1 MSFFSCSKPYEPIP
15 FEYDPNFNYVSVLKS
30 SAGYAY
36 EYTDGYSEFTYQD
49 SSDENLVKLK
59 NTYNLENVA
68 GNRDELSKIFN
79 LLKWIHQT
87 IIHDGGNSG
96 PDPENSLNILQY
108 CQETGNGVNCVIMAI
123 VLNEV
128 YLSMG
133 FKSRVVHGNSKD
145 WVFNGDWHAFNMV
158 YSYTLGKWLFV
169 DPTHQAYFT
178 NNNGNV
184 LSIAEMREHL
194 IQGQPLILND
204 DADYN
209 GHTINAND
217 YLHYLSKNLYRFSCS
232 VSSEFG
238 NYWIFH
244 DPVTNRIYCHLDPK
258 NDRQKGLAK
267 ATNHFTSNPD
277 YYWSKP

>member
-1 MSFFSCSKPYEPIP
+1 
-15 FEYDPNFNYVSVLKS
+15 
-30 SAGYAY
+30 
-36 EYTDGYSEFTYQD
+36 
-49 SSDENLVKLK
+49 LVELK
-59 NTYNLENVA
+59 NTYNLKNAA
-68 GNRDELSKIFN
+68 GDGDELSKIFN
-79 LLKWIHQT
+79 LLKWVHQT
-87 IIHDGGNSG
+87 IRHDGGNSG

-123 VLNEV
+123 VLNEA

-133 FKSRVVHGNSKD
+133 FKSRVVHGNSRD

-169 DPTHQAYFT
+169 DPTYQAYFT
-178 NNNGNV
+178 GNNGNI
-184 LSIAEMREHL
+184 LSIAEIREHL
-194 IQGQPLILND
+194 IQNQPLILND

-209 GHTINAND
+209 GHTVNVND

-232 VSSEFG
+232 VNSAFG

-244 DPVTNRIYCHLDPK
+244 GPVTNRIYFHLDPK
-258 NDRQKGLAK
+258 NDRQEGLAK
-267 ATNHFTSNPD
+267 ATNYFTSNPD